1 MHHLLAHLGNMAD
14 PGLAWPTWLAAAGA
28 LLFCLLA
35 AYAGLLLFAADR
47 LPRAIRFMQLATL
60 RGRLIMALTLV
71 ATLPA
76 ISLALVLT
84 ERTSH
89 DSIDRATQLLA
100 GQADGMMANADYFIA
115 RHTNGLVALARD
127 LEPYIEDRIEVASVL
142 RQYHTS
148 YRSLGLVLAIDPTG
162 QALGATQRIDDRP
175 ETFPGTRESLAAR
188 EFFRQP
194 LKTGLPYISE
204 GIIDS
209 ALGDEATVAISVPIV
224 AADGRARGVV
234 TGTIA
239 LGDLRHVVSRV
250 TASDGLGMV
259 VTDGTGRV
267 LVANESSG
275 LEPLTDLGG
284 SPMRLPQ
291 TAASNPEVFRV
302 DIDSA
307 AAPGGQSFL
316 AVSRTTQQGW
326 QIFLFRSLAEI
337 QAAVLREYGFAL
349 SWLALTLALSICLA
363 LALARNISGPLQDLD
378 RAVRDFD
385 PDLKQPLPDPAT
397 DAPHEVLTI
406 FDHLE
411 SMAGR
416 LKNSYSRLQKAIRQ
430 GEKLRGELIY
440 VIANREKEIE
450 QRTEELQQASQTL
463 QRLTRMDRLTGIAN
477 RRWFAEFLDQN
488 WRSCMR
494 DDKPLS
500 LLIIDIDDF
509 KAYNDSYGH
518 QKGDSCLKLVAESI
532 KRIVGRASDLVSRY
546 GGEEFV
552 VVLSDTPLDGALT
565 VGENIR
571 SAIESLAIPHRKA
584 PKHGIVT
591 VSVGVTSTVPERST
605 NPETF
610 LVAADRA
617 MYTAKHEGK
626 NRIAYSTPA
635 QTGLFQSLC
644 VTGDMVSRPS

>member
-1 MHHLLAHLGNMAD
+1 MHHLLTHLDNMGD

-28 LLFCLLA
+28 LLFCLLV
-35 AYAGLLLFAADR
+35 AYAGLLLFAAAR
-47 LPRAIRFMQLATL
+47 LPRAIRFMQPATL
-60 RGRLIMALTLV
+60 RGRLIMVLTLV

-89 DSIDRATQLLA
+89 ESIDRATQLLA
-100 GQADGMMANADYFIA
+100 GQADGMMHNADYFIA
-115 RHTNGLVALARD
+115 RHTNGLVALARAV
-127 LEPYIEDRIEVASVL
+127 EPYVEDRIEVANAL
-142 RQYHTS
+142 RRFHTS
-148 YRSLGLVLAIDPTG
+148 YRSLGLLLAIDPTG
-162 QALGATQRIDDRP
+162 QTLGATQRINDMP
-175 ETFPGTRESLAAR
+175 ETFPGTQESLAER
-188 EFFRQP
+188 DFVRQP
-194 LKTGLPYISE
+194 LETGRPYISA
-204 GIIDS
+204 GTVDG

-224 AADGRARGVV
+224 ALDGRARGVV

-239 LGDLRHVVSRV
+239 LGDLRHAISRV
-250 TASDGLGMV
+250 TAADGLGVV
-259 VTDGTGRV
+259 VTDGARRV
-267 LVANESSG
+267 LVASESAG
-275 LEPLTDLGG
+275 LKPLNDLRG
-284 SPMRLPQ
+284 SPMRLAQ
-291 TAASNPEVFRV
+291 AAASNRGVFRV
-302 DIDSA
+302 DLDSG
-307 AAPGGQSFL
+307 AAPGGASFL

-349 SWLALTLALSICLA
+349 TWLALTLGLSICLA
-363 LALARNISGPLQDLD
+363 LALARNISGPLQDLE

-385 PDLKQPLPDPAT
+385 LDLKQPLPDPAT
-397 DAPHEVLTI
+397 DAPRELLTI
-406 FDHLE
+406 FDHLA

-416 LKNSYSRLQKAIRQ
+416 LQKSYSRLQKAIRQ

-450 QRTEELQQASQTL
+450 QRTEELQQANQTL
-463 QRLTRMDRLTGIAN
+463 QRLTRMDSLTGIAN
-477 RRWFAEFLDQN
+477 RRWFAEFLGQN

-518 QKGDSCLKLVAESI
+518 QKGDCCLKLVAESI

-617 MYTAKHEGK
+617 MHAAKHEGK